1 MKWNELSMHNN
12 LWDVNVLDMDK
23 NLIPLYVLIIINNLQ
38 NNNGLFY

>member
-1 MKWNELSMHNN
+1 MKWNELSIHNN
-12 LWDVNVLDMDK
+12 LMGRNVLDMDK